1 MMLTKW
7 VVGNIILK
15 PTMAIVLFI
24 LGILKLERCF
34 MMQRGTGVNVLKMLL
49 CVLQLRLRF
58 LRGPCCKHI
67 LFYNHLLYN
76 QLSSFHNILADNSQF
91 VSHFSFWFVRI

>member
-34 MMQRGTGVNVLKMLL
+34 MMQRGTGVNVLKVLS

-58 LRGPCCKHI
+58 LRGPCCKPSI
-67 LFYNHLLYN
+67 LQPPPL
-76 QLSSFHNILADNSQF
+76 QSTVIISQ
-91 VSHFSFWFVRI
+91 HFG